1 MNIDTKLLKDLR
13 ERTGAGIM
21 DCKKA
26 LEENNS
32 DIEAAA
38 KWLREKGIAKAVK
51 KASRISAEGV
61 FNVLVNGNEALVY
74 EVNCETDF
82 VAKNEKFNNF
92 VNELGKVLVASG
104 AKCTDC
110 AMEAKNEK
118 GETVKD
124 MLLGFIAVIGENI
137 TLRNV
142 QVITKADN
150 QEFGVYKHNGGKI
163 AVVTVVEGADSD
175 LAKKVAMHVCA
186 NDPRYLDR
194 NSVDPEY
201 LANEREILT
210 KEAKEENPN
219 KPEQI
224 IERMIEGRI
233 QKGLKEICLM
243 DQAFLMDPN
252 ITVEQYLK
260 NNGAKLVSYSRNV
273 VGAGI
278 EKKQNNFV
286 DEVYSQMNN

>member
-1 MNIDTKLLKDLR
+1 
-13 ERTGAGIM
+13 
-21 DCKKA
+21 
-26 LEENNS
+26 
-32 DIEAAA
+32 
-38 KWLREKGIAKAVK
+38 
-51 KASRISAEGV
+51 
-61 FNVLVNGNEALVY
+61 
-74 EVNCETDF
+74 
-82 VAKNEKFNNF
+82 
-92 VNELGKVLVASG
+92 
-104 AKCTDC
+104 
-110 AMEAKNEK
+110 
-118 GETVKD
+118 
-124 MLLGFIAVIGENI
+124 
-137 TLRNV
+137 
-142 QVITKADN
+142 
-150 QEFGVYKHNGGKI
+150 
-163 AVVTVVEGADSD
+163 
-175 LAKKVAMHVCA
+175 MHVCA